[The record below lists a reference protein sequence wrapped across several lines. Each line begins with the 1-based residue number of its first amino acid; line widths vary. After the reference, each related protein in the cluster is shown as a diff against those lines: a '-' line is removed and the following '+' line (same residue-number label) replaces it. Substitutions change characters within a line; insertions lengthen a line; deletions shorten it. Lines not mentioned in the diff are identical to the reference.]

1 MWDEDDIDFNSN
13 IECEN
18 WEINVNKKRL
28 SVWETKE
35 EAIQEIV
42 NYVDDLYDSKITKSI
57 SKITDFSDINE
68 YMEYL
73 NDSDIIEFDKSIKN
87 VFKELNIN
95 EKIKLINLNGDES
108 DFSEL

>member
-1 MWDEDDIDFNSN
+1 
-13 IECEN
+13 
-18 WEINVNKKRL
+18 
-28 SVWETKE
+28 
-35 EAIQEIV
+35 
-42 NYVDDLYDSKITKSI
+42 
-57 SKITDFSDINE
+57 
-68 YMEYL
+68 MEYL